1 MTTPPV
7 LVVEAVDV
15 FDVVGGLE
23 FRLEGI
29 RVGTDPEND
38 DDEPLLDLSIGIGSE
53 TSAVSRAGYI
63 SMVGEVNCRGEHRC
77 LP

>member
-29 RVGTDPEND
+29 RVGTGPVADG
-38 DDEPLLDLSIGIGSE
+38 DEPVLELLGLDRDRLGD
-53 TSAVSRAGYI
+53 
-63 SMVGEVNCRGEHRC
+63 VGCEPRRIHLDGG
-77 LP
+77 